1 MDAFSYLSVLIS
13 IILGLAVT
21 QVLQGFRG
29 LILARSR
36 LRAYWPSVVWGALLL
51 LLDVQAWWA
60 MYDLRYYQHD
70 HTWTFVDFAVVLSET
85 VPLYLLAG
93 LVFPDVGIQGET
105 DLRSHYFENHRWFFV
120 LAILLIVASLL
131 KNVILYH
138 NLPSPSN
145 TAYQLVFVAVCAIAA
160 WTRREWYHKL
170 IAVTTTIGF
179 MVYVGALFTHLQ

>member
-60 MYDLRYYQHD
+60 MYDLRYYQYD

-93 LVFPDVGIQGET
+93 LVFPDIGIQGET
-105 DLRSHYFENHRWFFV
+105 DLRSHYFDNHRWFFV

-138 NLPSPSN
+138 NLPSPSD

-179 MVYVGALFTHLQ
+179 MVYVCALFTHLQ